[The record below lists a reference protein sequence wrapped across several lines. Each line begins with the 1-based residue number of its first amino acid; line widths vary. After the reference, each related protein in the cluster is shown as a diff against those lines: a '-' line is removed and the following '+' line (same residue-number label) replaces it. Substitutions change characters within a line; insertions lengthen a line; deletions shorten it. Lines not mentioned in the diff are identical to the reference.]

1 MTVSPGIF
9 DVLLTMGR
17 ALSLRRIEDA
27 IRYLV
32 LVNATVGS
40 TWLTPALF
48 RFGAS
53 SLLNDLLMQR
63 TKQLRGVY
71 VRPDEFSGD

>member
-1 MTVSPGIF
+1 
-9 DVLLTMGR
+9 
-17 ALSLRRIEDA
+17 
-27 IRYLV
+27 
-32 LVNATVGS
+32 VNETVGS
-40 TWLTPALF
+40 SWLNPDGF

-63 TKQLRGVY
+63 LKQHRGAY